1 MGHLYRWVV
10 VGLSTFA
17 GLASL
22 TTTGCIQQT
31 PGGYPLYY
39 PAQPRRPPEKV
50 ARLYGQI
57 STVDDRDVASL
68 GKAFEIE
75 PGCHIVVTRADLMQI
90 ESKGMVIPTDP
101 RELSFALPMQPA
113 HAYAIELRTAESNG
127 QNGTAW
133 IQARETLP
141 DGSHKLWNPADT
153 QQLATCR
160 AMRLAA
166 GQR

>member
-1 MGHLYRWVV
+1 V
-10 VGLSTFA
+10 VGFAAFA
-17 GLASL
+17 GFAGSMA
-22 TTTGCIQQT
+22 TGCIQQK

-39 PAQPRRPPEKV
+39 PTQPMRPPERIS
-50 ARLYGQI
+50 RLYGQI
-57 STVDDRDVASL
+57 STVDDRSVASL

-75 PGCHIVVTRADLMQI
+75 PGCHIVVTRADLVQI
-90 ESKGMVIPTDP
+90 ESQGMIIPHDP
-101 RELSFALPMQPA
+101 KELIFALPMQPA
-113 HAYAIELRTAESNG
+113 HAYVIELKQADLNGAERKF
-127 QNGTAW
+127 W
-133 IQARETLP
+133 IQAREDLP